1 MTKQE
6 FLRLS
11 VSKGLILQ
19 APYGFKPNGKESTGI
34 SRLVY
39 LTGDLYA
46 DIENKTFS
54 EEFIPVC
61 RPLSDLTKEIEHN
74 GEKFIPALKL
84 VELEEKYN
92 NWKDTGPYDIRIITK
107 PFGQVLKISKAE
119 RWVLYISLDEIE
131 RAKYYIVSQLIEW
144 KFDIANLIPK
154 EEAINVNTLN
164 VNPYK

>member
-6 FLRLS
+6 FLAISL
-11 VSKGLILQ
+11 
-19 APYGFKPNGKESTGI
+19 PYGLKCKE
-34 SRLVY
+34 V
-39 LTGDLYA
+39 DL
-46 DIENKTFS
+46 N
-54 EEFIPVC
+54 EEFHLTPKLYSLIELLNWSNVYQPIL

-144 KFDIANLIPK
+144 KFDIANLISK
-154 EEAINVNTLN
+154 EEAINVNTLPI
-164 VNPYK
+164 NPYK